1 MIRKQ
6 DLLAACDYNTAN
18 LLKLAGQV
26 MELEKRVKAL
36 EKGEPKPETEDKK
49 LKKAIKEV
57 TKEAPKRGRGRPRK
71 NAA

>member
-6 DLLAACDYNTAN
+6 YLLAACDCNTAN
-18 LLKLAGQV
+18 ILKLTGQI
-26 MELEKRVKAL
+26 MELRKRIEAL
-36 EKGEPKPETEDKK
+36 ENGKKKPETEEKR

-57 TKEAPKRGRGRPRK
+57 TTEAPKRGRGRPRK